1 MAVYLRATKTGFA
14 KLLRSRGMDIPSIR
28 SAWFSRFLGTAW
40 LEWLDIAGNR
50 RKATL
55 TAAAGRPIYW
65 VDCGPAEELSMAE
78 VIQYGLY
85 EEK

>member
-28 SAWFSRFLGTAW
+28 SSWFSRFLGTAW
-40 LEWLDIAGNR
+40 WEWRESAGNR
-50 RKATL
+50 PKATL

-78 VIQYGLY
+78 VIQYGL
-85 EEK
+85 

>member
-1 MAVYLRATKTGFA
+1 MSVYLRATKTGFT
-14 KLLRSRGMDIPSIR
+14 KLLRSRGHDIPSIR
-28 SAWFSRFLGTAW
+28 RAYFSRFRGTGW
-40 LEWLDIAGNR
+40 LEWLDSGGHR

-78 VIQYGLY
+78 IIQYGLY